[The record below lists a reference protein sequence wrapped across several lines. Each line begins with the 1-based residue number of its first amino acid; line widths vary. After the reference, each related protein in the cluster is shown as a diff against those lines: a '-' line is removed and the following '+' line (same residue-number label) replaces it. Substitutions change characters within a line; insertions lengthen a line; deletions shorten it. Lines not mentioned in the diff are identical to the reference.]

1 MAFTRRYLKELGIED
16 DAIDKIMSE
25 HGKSIEGMITK
36 SESEDAVKKAVD
48 DAKAGWDANHKVV
61 PVKESDEYKE
71 LDKKYQEMVLG
82 SQLTGAK
89 VKDKYRDF
97 VKGRLP
103 SDKSFEDGIKAV
115 KEEFPEFFDG
125 DEPPKNEPPK
135 SKPSL
140 GGGQNPPK
148 NDPPATEADKIK
160 KAFADAFTR

>member
-25 HGKSIEGMITK
+25 HGKSIEGMVTK
-36 SESEDAVKKAVD
+36 SESEEAVKKAVD
-48 DAKAGWDANHKVV
+48 DAKAGWDADHKVV

-82 SQLTGAK
+82 NQLAGAK

-115 KEEFPEFFDG
+115 REEFPEFFDSEETQKK
-125 DEPPKNEPPK
+125 EPPMN
-135 SKPSL
+135 KPSI
-140 GGGQNPPK
+140 GGGNPPK
-148 NDPPATEADKIK
+148 NDPPADSEVEKAR
-160 KAFADAFTR
+160 KAFADAFKR